1 MRINLIGQRN
11 SSGVGNHFGAF
22 ATALASLDHVGSSV
36 HELDFQKPDAIVSAA
51 QASTDADVTISFVG
65 MNIHDLFQGLRI
77 QWVVFEST
85 RIPIDVLRSAESADV
100 VWVPSRW
107 GRDVLIANGIDA
119 TKIDVVREGVDHN
132 LFHPYGR
139 VSETRPFRFLIVG
152 KYEIRKSYP
161 EIFKAFKLEFGNDP
175 AVELVMKS
183 DYFRDGD
190 IKAQQMIADLKSH
203 AFENWRL
210 NWGYADIRS
219 IANMYRTAD
228 VFLSAPRGEAWG
240 LPIIEAAA
248 SGLPVISTMYSGH
261 AEFLK
266 PIQTSVISVDY
277 DMGAVDCPEYKGY
290 YPFPDGNWGEWAVP
304 RIESIRDS
312 MRFAYEN
319 HLDLAPKALKNSAI
333 IRSRFSWNTSGDQAV
348 TALESRGIVFK

>member
-11 SSGVGNHFGAF
+11 SSGIGNHFGSF
-22 ATALASLDHVGSSV
+22 ATALASLDLIGSCV
-36 HELDFQKPDAIVSAA
+36 HELDFQNPDAIISAA
-51 QASTDADVTISFVG
+51 QSSTDTDVTISFVG
-65 MNIHDLFQGLRI
+65 LNIHDLFRGLRI

-85 RIPIDVLRSAESADV
+85 RIPIDVLRSAELADI

-119 TKIDVVREGVDHN
+119 GKIDVVPEGVDHN
-132 LFHPYGR
+132 RFHPHGR
-139 VSETRPFRFLIVG
+139 VPKSRPFRFLMVG

-161 EIFKAFKLEFGNDP
+161 EIFQAFAAEFGNNH

-203 AFENWRL
+203 GFENWRL
-210 NWGYADIRS
+210 NWGYVDLDAIAD
-219 IANMYRTAD
+219 MYRTAD

-248 SGLPVISTMYSGH
+248 SGLPIISTMYSGH

-266 PIQTSVISVDY
+266 PIRSSVVDVAWTL
-277 DMGAVDCPEYKGY
+277 GAVDCSEYKGY
-290 YPFPDGNWGEWAVP
+290 YPFPDGDWGEWAVP
-304 RIESIRDS
+304 KIESIRDS

-319 HLDLAPKALKNSAI
+319 HLDLAPKALKNSAT
-333 IRSRFSWNTSGDQAV
+333 IRARFSWSSSADQAV
-348 TALESRGIVFK
+348 HALESRGINLG

>member
-22 ATALASLDHVGSSV
+22 ATALASLDLVGDNV
-36 HELDFQKPDAIVSAA
+36 HELDFQDPESIVTTAR
-51 QASTDADVTISFVG
+51 ASTDQDVTISFVG
-65 MNIHDLFQGLRI
+65 MNIHDLFRGLRI

-85 RIPIDVLRSAESADV
+85 RIPIDVLHSAESADV
-100 VWVPSRW
+100 VWVPSEW

-119 TKIDVVREGVDHN
+119 LKIDVVREGVDHT
-132 LFHPYGR
+132 LFHPHGR
-139 VSETRPFRFLIVG
+139 VPETRPFRFLMVG

-161 EIFKAFKLEFGNDP
+161 EIFSAFATEFGNDP

-183 DYFRDGD
+183 DYFKDGD

-210 NWGYADIRS
+210 NWGYADIRN
-219 IANMYRTAD
+219 IAWMYRTAD

-277 DMGAVDCPEYKGY
+277 DLGAVDCPEYMGY
-290 YPFPDGNWGEWAVP
+290 YPFPDGDWGEWAIPTVDSL
-304 RIESIRDS
+304 RSAMRTAYNDYKKLSQQALTNSGLIR
-312 MRFAYEN
+312 RE
-319 HLDLAPKALKNSAI
+319 
-333 IRSRFSWNTSGDQAV
+333 FSWSASADQAV
-348 TALESRGIVFK
+348 ASLESRGVDFK

>member
-22 ATALASLDHVGSSV
+22 ATALASLDHVGGNV
-36 HELDFQKPDAIVSAA
+36 HELDFQDPESIVTTAR
-51 QASTDADVTISFVG
+51 ASTDQDVTISFVG

-85 RIPIDVLRSAESADV
+85 RIPIDVLHSADSADV
-100 VWVPSRW
+100 VWVPSEW

-119 TKIDVVREGVDHN
+119 DKIDVVREGVDHN

-139 VSETRPFRFLIVG
+139 VPEERPFRFLMVG

-161 EIFKAFKLEFGNDP
+161 EIFSAFAAEFGNNP
-175 AVELVMKS
+175 EVELVMKS
-183 DYFRDGD
+183 DYFRDGN
-190 IKAQQMIADLKSH
+190 IKAQQMIEDLKSH

-210 NWGYADIRS
+210 NWGYVDIRN
-219 IANMYRTAD
+219 IARMYRTAD

-266 PIQTSVISVDY
+266 PIRSSVVDVAWNL
-277 DMGAVDCPEYKGY
+277 DAVDCPEYKGY

-304 RIESIRDS
+304 RVESIRDS

-319 HLDLAPKALKNSAI
+319 HLELAPKALTNSAI
-333 IRSRFSWNTSGDQAV
+333 IRTRFSWNASADQAV
-348 TALESRGIVFK
+348 NALESRGINLG